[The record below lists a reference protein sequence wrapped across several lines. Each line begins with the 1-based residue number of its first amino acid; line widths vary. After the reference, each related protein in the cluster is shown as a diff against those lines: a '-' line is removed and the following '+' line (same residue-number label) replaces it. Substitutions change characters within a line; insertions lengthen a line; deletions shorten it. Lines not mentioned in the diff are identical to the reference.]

1 MRILAE
7 IQKGRTQSQTL
18 FWVDLQD
25 FGTHTECV
33 FVGNGVMAK
42 EVNENI
48 KFESTFESG
57 NKSEVA
63 H

>member
-1 MRILAE
+1 MASFKERRKTLKTQRNAVG
-7 IQKGRTQSQTL
+7 GRY
-18 FWVDLQD
+18 
-25 FGTHTECV
+25 GTHTECV